1 MAEFTSWLI
10 NGGPIRSPLT
20 LTGMAFQVGGGRD
33 PLRREKLMVDLVKSS
48 TPLLNERGG
57 TITTL
62 IMYTSYGDIYVA
74 IVVTMSVSVILNIV
88 AIYILVPLVL
98 SFDCDD

>member
-1 MAEFTSWLI
+1 
-10 NGGPIRSPLT
+10 
-20 LTGMAFQVGGGRD
+20 
-33 PLRREKLMVDLVKSS
+33 
-48 TPLLNERGG
+48 
-57 TITTL
+57 
-62 IMYTSYGDIYVA
+62 MYTSYGDIYVA